1 MKMDKV
7 KEAADGTCGW
17 YLFGSEGYMLTGYQ
31 ADPSGEVFLLFPA
44 KGVNEGKCRITDAR
58 GVLRIAEEYDM
69 VHRRY
74 LFAGQA
80 II

>member
-1 MKMDKV
+1 
-7 KEAADGTCGW
+7 
-17 YLFGSEGYMLTGYQ
+17 MLTGYQ

-74 LFAGQA
+74 LFAG
-80 II
+80 